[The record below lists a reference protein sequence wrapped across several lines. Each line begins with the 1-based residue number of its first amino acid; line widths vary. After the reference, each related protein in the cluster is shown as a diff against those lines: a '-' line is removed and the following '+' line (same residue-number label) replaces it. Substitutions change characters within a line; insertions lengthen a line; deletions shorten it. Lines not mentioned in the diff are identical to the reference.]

1 MIKFHLQL
9 DTFKQQFFVAAVALI
24 LAFASSA
31 KAEEE
36 LDGEAF
42 IEYERI
48 HSMVAGDE
56 GRYVMRWRT
65 DGRVEIEVPPYARN
79 GGRHVLEPGEYDID
93 TLEHVISRT
102 ERAQQALQN
111 IDIRRSL
118 GRSGEVHQ
126 VHDADVVSIKTHP
139 NSRSPVDLSI
149 QAPEHWAE
157 VMPDN
162 QALAEA
168 ADIDRVL
175 MDWIRNHAS
184 SE

>member
-1 MIKFHLQL
+1 MLKLQYYIAIIVL
-9 DTFKQQFFVAAVALI
+9 T

-31 KAEEE
+31 MAEEE
-36 LDGEAF
+36 FEGEPF

-48 HSMVAGDE
+48 HSMVAGDD
-56 GRYVMRWRT
+56 GRYVMRWWT
-65 DGRVEIEVPPYARN
+65 DGRVEIQVPPYARN

-118 GRSGEVHQ
+118 GRSGEIHE
-126 VHDADVVSIKTHP
+126 VHDADIVSIKTHP
-139 NSRSPVDLSI
+139 NSRSPVNLRI

-175 MDWIRNHAS
+175 MDWIQNHARAR
-184 SE
+184 

>member
-1 MIKFHLQL
+1 MANFHFEF
-9 DTFKQQFFVAAVALI
+9 DTFKQLFLVAAISLT
-24 LAFASSA
+24 LAFAGSA
-31 KAEEE
+31 KAGEEF
-36 LDGEAF
+36 DGEAF

-48 HSMVAGDE
+48 HSMVAGDD
-56 GRYVMRWRT
+56 GRYVMRWLT

-118 GRSGEVHQ
+118 GRNGQVHQ
-126 VHDADVVSIKTHP
+126 VHDADIVSIRTHP
-139 NSRSPVDLSI
+139 SSRSPVNLRI
-149 QAPEHWAE
+149 QAPGHWAD

-162 QALAEA
+162 QGLAEA
-168 ADIDRVL
+168 AEIDRVL
-175 MDWIRNHAS
+175 IGWIQDHAS
-184 SE
+184 AR